1 MWPVVYY
8 RDINGREPVMDAVL
22 RLSQHHQASVGIH
35 ILRLVEFGPTL
46 PYPWSSQIAGELREL
61 RSDAGRSK

>member
-1 MWPVVYY
+1 M
-8 RDINGREPVMDAVL
+8 EAVL